1 MDSLPV
7 HPSCFYFAVKEGS
20 VNQVVEIL
28 KTNPAVDVNWV
39 NTSDEGRTVLHWAC
53 QRDDTFLTALL
64 LAHPRIEVNPKHAN
78 GGTPLS
84 FACGRGKTSFVRLL
98 LKDLRVNINDIVD
111 GSVALEFAAYHEH
124 LDILKWFIASGRAL
138 DLGESVVSAERSG
151 LTDTLHLLRKFETNP
166 DQVREE
172 IRLELDYFEEVAAE
186 VFALVVFVSDGLL
199 EVRQADEANPA
210 LGFFLLALR
219 LPLELQMLLCRRV
232 VGLSEENIL
241 TQEREAAFK
250 SLAIK
255 YWFG

>member
-1 MDSLPV
+1 
-7 HPSCFYFAVKEGS
+7 
-20 VNQVVEIL
+20 VVYG
-28 KTNPAVDVNWV
+28 V
-39 NTSDEGRTVLHWAC
+39 
-53 QRDDTFLTALL
+53 F
-64 LAHPRIEVNPKHAN
+64 
-78 GGTPLS
+78 
-84 FACGRGKTSFVRLL
+84 
-98 LKDLRVNINDIVD
+98 DLR
-111 GSVALEFAAYHEH
+111 
-124 LDILKWFIASGRAL
+124 
-138 DLGESVVSAERSG
+138 ESVVSAEQRG